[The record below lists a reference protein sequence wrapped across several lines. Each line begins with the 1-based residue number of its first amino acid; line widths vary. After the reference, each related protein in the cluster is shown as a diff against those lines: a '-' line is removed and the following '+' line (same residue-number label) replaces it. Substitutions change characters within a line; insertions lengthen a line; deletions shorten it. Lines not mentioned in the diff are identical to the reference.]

1 MQCTALDISELR
13 RHILS
18 YVYPPQTLPGMRVRI
33 DRPLFATVAVEGI
46 LVSTSAQHGCRIL
59 VAKNI
64 ENTTFPCV
72 VCVPRSVGI
81 RVVSSTRLPVPRRF
95 PPSYFSLRELA
106 LMGR

>member
-1 MQCTALDISELR
+1 MQCTALDIAELR

-18 YVYPPQTLPGMRVRI
+18 YVYPPRTLPGMRVRI
-33 DRPLFATVAVEGI
+33 DRPLFATVAIEGI
-46 LVSTSAQHGCRIL
+46 LVSTSAQLGCRIL

-72 VCVPRSVGI
+72 VCVPRSAGI

-95 PPSYFSLRELA
+95 PPSYFSFRELA
-106 LMGR
+106 LLGR